1 MNKSKKEISESRE
14 GVSISMGRHI
24 EYLKS
29 KGKQGHSIFAN
40 LQEWESNMVS
50 DGDGVL
56 SALVAECLVLEAV
69 YESLITNLVRM
80 LEK

>member
-1 MNKSKKEISESRE
+1 
-14 GVSISMGRHI
+14 
-24 EYLKS
+24 
-29 KGKQGHSIFAN
+29 
-40 LQEWESNMVS
+40 MVS